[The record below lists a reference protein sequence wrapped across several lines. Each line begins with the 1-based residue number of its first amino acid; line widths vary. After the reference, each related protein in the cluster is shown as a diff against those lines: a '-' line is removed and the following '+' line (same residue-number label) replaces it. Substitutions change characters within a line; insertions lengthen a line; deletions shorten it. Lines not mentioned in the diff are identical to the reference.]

1 MSLVPSERLGGRNG
15 SIVVPR
21 MEGTSAKRLVPGEET
36 LSGIGFR
43 GLIKT
48 VKELLAIILSL
59 SLFLSS
65 TKDLTQ
71 FDHIPP
77 SRILLKPTYS
87 YSPGSEVAFYR
98 EGKTGDS

>member
-1 MSLVPSERLGGRNG
+1 MSLIPSEMLGGRNG

-48 VKELLAIILSL
+48 VKELLAIVISLSL
-59 SLFLSS
+59 SFFFSKHKGLS
-65 TKDLTQ
+65 T
-71 FDHIPP
+71 
-77 SRILLKPTYS
+77 
-87 YSPGSEVAFYR
+87 V
-98 EGKTGDS
+98 